1 MISHP
6 AERATT
12 YPYPIYLNGMHV
24 EMDRVLATQP
34 RDDFE
39 SGRAFAW
46 AQSDISWMSD
56 LEATLTQMGDAAP
69 GYPEKYHK
77 LHLVEKIAFAL
88 CLEHP
93 RIDECLALMLQQD
106 HDPQMFKELAAVSQ
120 RLQLR
125 GLPETHLFVQPVD
138 THGNL
143 RNIGQLLGLGLA
155 SETVLMERALAHPQ
169 AQAIVPQMI
178 KALEPEVAQ
187 RMRQQV
193 VKALLVAGKDEAPR
207 LRAILGLQPCMGTWE
222 ASRRF
227 TLMFEYAAQGLLDEH
242 QLLPEILS
250 ANLDAGIGAQISMLV
265 EDRVYLKD
273 MAQKDLTRMIER
285 ILQEALRYPNAFD
298 PDKPPL
304 LPNHIASVIGFCV
317 DHVRE
322 GRDLITHAL
331 LPNISMG
338 ELYCPAPW
346 ESDAESRLTDLLG
359 RIEKD
364 LDCESHHARIV
375 HQIGRLIIPGESIQ

>member
-6 AERATT
+6 AECATT

-24 EMDRVLATQP
+24 EMDRVLATQQ

-46 AQSDISWMSD
+46 AQSDISWMVD
-56 LEATLTQMGDAAP
+56 LEATLTQMRDVSP
-69 GYPEKYHK
+69 GFPEKYYK

-88 CLEHP
+88 CVEHP
-93 RIDECLALMLQQD
+93 RIDECLGLMLLQD
-106 HDPQMFKELAAVSQ
+106 HDPQMLKEVAAVSQ
-120 RLQLR
+120 QLQRR
-125 GLPETHLFVQPVD
+125 GLPEPHLFVQPVD

-155 SETVLMERALAHPQ
+155 SEAILIERALTHPQ
-169 AQAIVPQMI
+169 AKAIVREMI
-178 KALEPEVAQ
+178 ETLEPEVAQ
-187 RMRQQV
+187 SMRQQV
-193 VKALLVAGKDEAPR
+193 VKSLLVAGKGNAPH
-207 LRAILGLQPCMGTWE
+207 LREMLGLQPCMDTWE

-285 ILQEALRYPNAFD
+285 ILQEALRYPNSFD

-304 LPNHIASVIGFCV
+304 LPNHIASVIRFCV
-317 DHVRE
+317 DHVRD

-331 LPNISMG
+331 LPNLSMG

-346 ESDAESRLTDLLG
+346 ESDAESRLADLLG

-364 LDCESHHARIV
+364 LACENHHARVV
-375 HQIGRLIIPGESIQ
+375 HQIGRLIIQGKSSQ